1 MKSIEFY
8 DLPRPIQERFVAAAQ
23 ASLAPAPLAIKLGSR
38 FVGARWF
45 LASLTLL
52 AMTAWYAAEGF
63 GDLEHEGAIASGVR
77 AAYYCV
83 GFALSFACLM
93 RGLTVRDRALSLPF
107 ARATYLFPV
116 GVVDAMSSSIH
127 VHSLAEL
134 SAVEAHPSALRVT
147 FNDGA
152 TFEFPAKD
160 QQQAEAAKK
169 AVTESQQRLD
179 EATRVDSVRHLAAL
193 DPLCQ
198 TNFPSPFSQD
208 VPFKRPTALWG
219 FALLMMALAS
229 GAALGI
235 GVWEV
240 RNKLSARRIADAARA
255 LDSTASYRL
264 YIERGGQQSEIIDVL
279 LPRAELSE
287 AKAQGDVAA
296 IERFI
301 ATHPDSKI
309 KGEVDAALRAALL
322 DALEKAK
329 AEHTLAALDRFAAAH
344 PRHAPVASELTEA
357 RHAVY
362 RAAAERAR
370 SLVVGG
376 GAQKGDPGD
385 FIERLVAHVERHG
398 PRVVL
403 QFRSYLGKSCETADK
418 LVRASSYFAGNTTL
432 PSRFFGPEAMRQREA
447 LAAAPLLAALQQ
459 LFSTEIV
466 QFELAPA
473 LPSPEPGERPPPLP
487 EPSVPTLYV
496 DHRTE
501 LSGSTTVAKPRGMFF
516 GAGIFFDTSFVIPG
530 ERAQLA
536 VSVPTWRSPA
546 RDVMQ
551 HKKRTVA
558 DVYEDLARRSF
569 GMFVRRYLDRLLRTP
584 PDVSIPDVE
593 LPPEEPGASGRGDHA
608 ASTRTG

>member
-8 DLPRPIQERFVAAAQ
+8 DLPRPVQERFVAAAQ

-45 LASLTLL
+45 LASLALL
-52 AMTAWYAAEGF
+52 AATAWYAAEGF
-63 GDLEHEGAIASGVR
+63 GNLEHQGAIASSTR
-77 AAYYCV
+77 AVYYCV

-93 RGLTVRDRALSLPF
+93 RGLTVRDRAFCLPF

-127 VHSLAEL
+127 VHSLADL
-134 SAVEAHPSALRVT
+134 SAVEAQPGALRVT
-147 FNDGA
+147 FKDGA
-152 TFEFPAKD
+152 IFEFPAKD
-160 QQQAEAAKK
+160 QRQAEAAKE
-169 AVTESQQRLD
+169 AVTEARQRLE
-179 EATRVDSVRHLAAL
+179 EATRTDSVRHLAAL

-208 VPFKRPTALWG
+208 VPFKRPKALWG
-219 FALLMMALAS
+219 FALMTMALAS

-255 LDSTASYRL
+255 RGSTAGYHM
-264 YIERGGQQSEIIDVL
+264 YIERGGQQPEIIDVL
-279 LPRAELSE
+279 LPRAELEE
-287 AKAQGDVAA
+287 AKAQGNVAA
-296 IERFI
+296 IEQFI
-301 ATHPDSKI
+301 ATHPDSRI
-309 KGEVDAALRAALL
+309 RDEVDAALRAALL
-322 DALEKAK
+322 EALGKAK
-329 AEHTLAALDRFAAAH
+329 SEHTLAALDRFAAAH
-344 PRHAPVASELTEA
+344 PNHAPVAGELAEA

-370 SLVVGG
+370 SLVVAGEV
-376 GAQKGDPGD
+376 QKSDPGG
-385 FIERLVAHVERHG
+385 FMERLVAHVERHG
-398 PRVVL
+398 PRVAL
-403 QFRSYLGKSCETADK
+403 QFRSSLGKSCETADK
-418 LVRASSYFAGNTTL
+418 LVRASAYFAGHSTL
-432 PSRFFGPEAMRQREA
+432 PSRFFSPEAMRQREA

-473 LPSPEPGERPPPLP
+473 LPSPEPGERIPPLP
-487 EPSVPTLYV
+487 EPSVPTLYI

-516 GAGIFFDTSFVIPG
+516 GAGIFFETSFAIPG
-530 ERAQLA
+530 DRTELA
-536 VSVPTWRSPA
+536 VSVPTWRAPA

-584 PDVSIPDVE
+584 PDISIPDIE
-593 LPPEEPGASGRGDHA
+593 LPPEEPDASGRGGQA
-608 ASTRTG
+608 TSARAG